1 MKSKMSTGKIILWVL
16 VAIGILFI
24 VWFGISYIDIII
36 NNGNEGMGPQL
47 SWNLFKVLILDI
59 LNN

>member
-24 VWFGISYIDIII
+24 VWFGISYIDIIT
-36 NNGNEGMGPQL
+36 NNGNEGIGPQL
-47 SWNLFKVLILDI
+47 SWNLFKVF
-59 LNN
+59 NFGYTK